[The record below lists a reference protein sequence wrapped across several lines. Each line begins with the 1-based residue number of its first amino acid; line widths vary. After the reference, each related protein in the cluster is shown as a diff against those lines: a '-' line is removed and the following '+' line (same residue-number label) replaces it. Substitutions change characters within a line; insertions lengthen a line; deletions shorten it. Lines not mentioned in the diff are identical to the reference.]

1 MERHAPA
8 QMPNCTDD
16 TRDDRKSW
24 RMGGQPLRRAPGS
37 ASDTE
42 TDPMMLSDGTL
53 LEAEALLEACRSRGI
68 MLATAESCT
77 GGLIAAA
84 LTAIAGSSDVVDR
97 GFVTYSNEAK
107 HQMIGVPMPLIE
119 THGAVSEQVAA
130 AMADGA
136 LARSRAA
143 IAVAVTGVAGPSG
156 GSADKP
162 VGLVWFGL
170 ARADTPAITERQVFP
185 GDRTAIRAATV
196 DHAFKMI
203 RAAL

>member
-1 MERHAPA
+1 
-8 QMPNCTDD
+8 
-16 TRDDRKSW
+16 
-24 RMGGQPLRRAPGS
+24 
-37 ASDTE
+37 
-42 TDPMMLSDGTL
+42 MLPQSTL
-53 LEAEALLEACRSRGI
+53 TEAEALLAACRAKGI

-107 HQMIGVPMPLIE
+107 HQMIGVPMALIE

-130 AMADGA
+130 AMAEGA

-143 IAVAVTGVAGPSG
+143 IAVSVTGVAGPSG

-162 VGLVWFGL
+162 VGLVCFGL
-170 ARADTPAITERQVFP
+170 SRTGVPAISERQVFP
-185 GDRTAIRAATV
+185 GDRGDI
-196 DHAFKMI
+196 
-203 RAAL
+203 